1 MLAKKNLFVL
11 ATAAFLLLSINLI
24 AFADTIKLK
33 DGSVIKGTITNFK
46 DQQFTVLLGD
56 ASRGSRRSQLTL
68 YMEDVESID
77 FDGNTSPAV
86 SVIRRD
92 NVSTNRPEN
101 NRVESNRT
109 DVVNRDNNQVSGNNG
124 DNNDL
129 TATTTQTS
137 TPTTTQTTNPRVTTV
152 DNTRR
157 PTTSSILNGSNN
169 SNTTPPVTTQ
179 PVNAPRQNTSPV
191 SSNTSNNGNKFF
203 TLNTKVLA
211 DSTSNGWTNSGLV
224 VRKGQR
230 IRISS
235 TGRASL
241 GKGNFATPA
250 GIGSIA
256 DKDRLM
262 PTEPTGAL
270 IAVIGDDNNDF
281 IYVGSGQEFVAKR
294 DGTLFLGI
302 NESNLDDNSGAFDAV
317 IEAEATGETASNR

>member
-1 MLAKKNLFVL
+1 MLAKKNLFVF
-11 ATAAFLLLSINLI
+11 AISAFLLLSTGLI

-101 NRVESNRT
+101 NRTENNRT
-109 DVVNRDNNQVSGNNG
+109 DVVNRDNNQVNGNNGNNG

-129 TATTTQTS
+129 TATTQ
-137 TPTTTQTTNPRVTTV
+137 TTTTPRTNPRVTTV

-169 SNTTPPVTTQ
+169 SNNGTQ
-179 PVNAPRQNTSPV
+179 PVTNQTVDAPRPNTSPV
-191 SSNTSNNGNKFF
+191 SSGNGNKFF
-203 TLNTKVLA
+203 TLNAKVLA